1 MGKIVV
7 SMYVTLDGIM
17 ELPSWTAPYWNDEIA
32 KFELDLLSASDA
44 LLLGRITY
52 EEFSARWPE
61 RDNEEGFADRIN
73 SMPKYVTT
81 TTLTKPEW
89 NATFIKENAGKE
101 IAELKKA
108 NQKLLVYG
116 SGTLVEKLLEHDL
129 VDELHLLT
137 FPLVL
142 GEGKC
147 LFQQGM
153 DSKKF
158 MLTNNWVTETGVV
171 ISSYAPET

>member
-17 ELPSWTAPYWNDEIA
+17 EMPSWTAPYWNDEIA

-81 TTLTKPEW
+81 TTLAKAEW

-158 MLTNNWVTETGVV
+158 MLIDSQTTETGVV
-171 ISSYAPET
+171 ISSYAPEK